1 MEEIK
6 KTFVWDGAR
15 CSHFSKIVVEQ
26 YINPQGKLLW
36 RYMVYNRNGD
46 EIFSKDGLKAKPSKS
61 YTIERFF

>member
-6 KTFVWDGAR
+6 KTLVWEGAR

-26 YINPQGKLLW
+26 YINPQGELRW
-36 RYMVYNRNGD
+36 RYTVYNRNG
-46 EIFSKDGLKAKPSKS
+46 EETFSKDGLKSKPPKS

>member
-15 CSHFSKIVVEQ
+15 CSRFSKIVVEQ
-26 YINPQGKLLW
+26 YINPQGELLW
-36 RYMVYNRNGD
+36 RYMVYNRNG
-46 EIFSKDGLKAKPSKS
+46 EETFSKDGLKAKPSKS